1 MTGLSELEKI
11 CNPILTCICN
21 YWQYVHI
28 GNHPAKEK
36 FQRDIEFLLEDAKEK
51 AAKIPALSREYLKI
65 ERSLVFFID
74 YMVKEGDFPFSRD
87 WQVLARKY
95 NELSG
100 DEKFFNLL
108 TDALNDPEAGDSVS
122 LYYIMLGLGF
132 EGIYHNDREYIEE
145 TMKRCAEKFPQALDI
160 QTEPLVSI
168 SAEKKTLVPNQR
180 RLTKFVRGFLIFSAV
195 FFIISLAVNLFS
207 FGKATAD
214 YRDVLSRVVKS
225 AIPGSTVNTPG
236 APSSSGTQYP

>member
-21 YWQYVHI
+21 YWQYVHV

-36 FQRDIEFLLEDAKEK
+36 FQGDIEFLLENAKEK

-65 ERSLVFFID
+65 EHSLVFFID
-74 YMVKEGDFPFSRD
+74 YMVKEGEFPFSRD

-108 TDALNDPEAGDSVS
+108 TDALNDGEAGDSVS

-132 EGIYHNDREYIEE
+132 EGIYHNDHGYIEE
-145 TMKRCAEKFPQALDI
+145 TMKQCAEKFPEALDI
-160 QTEPLVSI
+160 QTEPLVQI
-168 SAEKKTLVPNQR
+168 SREKKTLVPDHR
-180 RLTKFVRGFLIFSAV
+180 RLAVIVRDALLVSVV
-195 FFIISLAVNLFS
+195 FFLFS
-207 FGKATAD
+207 LVFNLVSFGQASAG

-225 AIPGSTVNTPG
+225 AIPGAINTP
-236 APSSSGTQYP
+236 AAASTGTRYP

>member
-36 FQRDIEFLLEDAKEK
+36 FQGDIEYLLESAKEK
-51 AAKIPALSREYLKI
+51 AAKIPSLSREYLKI
-65 ERSLVFFID
+65 EHSLVFFID
-74 YMVKEGDFPFSRD
+74 YMVKEGEFPFSRD

-108 TDALNDPEAGDSVS
+108 SDALNESEAGDSVS

-132 EGIYHNDREYIEE
+132 EGIYHNDREYIEN
-145 TMKRCAEKFPQALDI
+145 TMKRCSEKFSEALDI
-160 QTEPLVSI
+160 QAEPLVQI
-168 SAEKKTLVPNQR
+168 SAEKKILVPDQR
-180 RLTKFVRGFLIFSAV
+180 RLVKIVRGVLLASAIF
-195 FFIISLAVNLFS
+195 FFVSLVVNVVGFS
-207 FGKATAD
+207 RATAD

-225 AIPGSTVNTPG
+225 AIPG
-236 APSSSGTQYP
+236 APPASGEVQRR

>member
-11 CNPILTCICN
+11 CNPVLTCICN
-21 YWQYVHI
+21 YWQYVHV

-36 FQRDIEFLLEDAKEK
+36 FQGDIEFLLESAKEK

-65 ERSLVFFID
+65 EHSLVFFID
-74 YMVKEGDFPFSRD
+74 YMVKEGEFPFSKD

-108 TDALNDPEAGDSVS
+108 SDALNDPEAGDSVS

-132 EGIYHNDREYIEE
+132 EGIYHNDHGYIED
-145 TMKRCAEKFPQALDI
+145 TMKRCSEKFSEALDI
-160 QTEPLVSI
+160 QAEPLVSI
-168 SAEKKTLVPNQR
+168 SAEKKTLVPDQR
-180 RLTKFVRGFLIFSAV
+180 RLVKIVRGVLLASAIF
-195 FFIISLAVNLFS
+195 FFVSLVANVVS

-225 AIPGSTVNTPG
+225 AIPG
-236 APSSSGTQYP
+236 APSSSNAGNP